1 MFDAGVV
8 TADLASARGARPAMA
23 TRPINLA
30 RKLFRVGSW
39 LTSSVVKIAAK
50 EGSAVSIVNQNF
62 QTNIFL
68 RPNMTAA
75 DGPMRAG

>member
-1 MFDAGVV
+1 
-8 TADLASARGARPAMA
+8 
-23 TRPINLA
+23 LA